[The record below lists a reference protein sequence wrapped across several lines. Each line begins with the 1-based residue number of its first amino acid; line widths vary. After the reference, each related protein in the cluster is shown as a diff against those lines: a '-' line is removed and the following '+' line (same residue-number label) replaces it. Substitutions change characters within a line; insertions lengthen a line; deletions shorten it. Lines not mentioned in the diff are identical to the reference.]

1 MCERWSSRARMSAAS
16 AQSEATPTHAFY
28 PTRSKS
34 NFVRA
39 GNKWLP
45 CTRKWLL
52 CRHGLRDVLNKRC
65 FALVLLG
72 RADIHAHEPRPG
84 ASRVFSSAIM
94 KVESVVSDDEP
105 ESAVLVPSDD
115 DEDVSVKDETAS
127 GVPSSAEKFRGY
139 DTPLAYSARCSPA
152 GRRGGVPRRE
162 ARRRPPRT
170 RVPRRRRRT
179 PASCSRET

>member
-1 MCERWSSRARMSAAS
+1 M
-16 AQSEATPTHAFY
+16 
-28 PTRSKS
+28 
-34 NFVRA
+34 
-39 GNKWLP
+39 
-45 CTRKWLL
+45 
-52 CRHGLRDVLNKRC
+52 
-65 FALVLLG
+65 VLLG

-84 ASRVFSSAIM
+84 ASRVFSSAII

-139 DTPLAYSARCSPA
+139 ASRLLSTMFTLGAEGRSPQK
-152 GRRGGVPRRE
+152 GGE
-162 ARRRPPRT
+162 EKTPRT

-179 PASCSRET
+179 PASWSRET